1 MVCHI
6 VNRHR
11 TRIWRTV
18 SGSQQIIPRALQR
31 MMQPLDGRQQDV
43 HMAGLDLLDGADV
56 QVHQF
61 GQFLLGDF
69 TGHPLPADVSAETL
83 DLSGLF

>member
-11 TRIWRTV
+11 TRMWGTL

-43 HMAGLDLLDGADV
+43 DMTGLDLLNGADV

-61 GQFLLGDF
+61 SQLLLGDF
-69 TGHPLPADVSAETL
+69 TGHPLPADIAAESL